1 MISYAPLWQ
10 TLDQKQI
17 TTYTLIT
24 KYNIDKKIIY
34 KLKHNQNV
42 TIETLEKICIAL
54 GCKIEEVVNIEE

>member
-54 GCKIEEVVNIEE
+54 GCKIEEVVKIEE